1 MHGFTKGR
9 AVIAALA
16 IGVLP
21 ATAGAATYD
30 VLQQRAS
37 ISNDGTGDKSISGQI
52 NAPDPATQSVI
63 NTSAGSFHMKKRAS
77 GTSDAYEDFI
87 AFCIEVSQSITTSTG
102 TPVVYTENNAL
113 FSNARRGLIST
124 LLGTAFDP
132 LAGAQH
138 HAATQLAVWK
148 LSFGDIS
155 SSTGDAFDVTA
166 QSFENLPGSTFLS
179 FTDGLTNT
187 FESNSTGVFALAQG
201 WLDKLDGA
209 GTDDWTL
216 LSANR
221 VTFLENA
228 SSQNLVT
235 YAAPVPVPA
244 AGLLL
249 AGALGGLGL
258 APRRRAAR

>member
-1 MHGFTKGR
+1 MYGFTAGR
-9 AVIAALA
+9 AIIAALA
-16 IGVLP
+16 IGIVP
-21 ATAGAATYD
+21 AAASAATYD
-30 VLQQRAS
+30 VLQQRSS
-37 ISNDGTGDKSISGQI
+37 ISNDGTGNKSVSGQI
-52 NAPDPATQSVI
+52 NAPDPVSQSVV
-63 NTSAGSFHMKKRAS
+63 NTSAGSFHLKKRAA

-87 AFCIEVSQSITTSTG
+87 AFCIEVTQSITTSTG
-102 TPVVYTENNAL
+102 SAVSYTENNTL
-113 FSNARRGLIST
+113 FSNTRRGLIST
-124 LLGTAFDP
+124 LLGTAFNP

-148 LSFGDIS
+148 LAYGDIS
-155 SSTGDAFDVTA
+155 TPTGDAFDVTA
-166 QSFENLPGSTFLS
+166 KSFENLPGSTFLS

-235 YAAPVPVPA
+235 YTAPVPVPA

-258 APRRRAAR
+258 ARRRRAAR